1 MIKRRDILIG
11 LCSACVILGLPGIS
25 LAQSGFSSTDLG
37 GNLTLISG
45 AGSNVVIA
53 EGPDSVVVVNGGS
66 QENAEAL
73 LAEINRLT
81 GNKPI
86 SALFNTNW
94 RPENCGLNYLL
105 GPQGV
110 PIIAHENT
118 RLWQGADFYVEW
130 QDRMY
135 EPMPADTRAN
145 QTIYKNGTL
154 DLGTEV
160 IEYGFVSQ
168 ANTDGDIYVYFTD
181 ANVLVVGD
189 MVGGEGYPM
198 LDYVTGGWIGGAQKT
213 TAGLIARANDT
224 TKVIASQGTVLGLA
238 HLQAQ
243 AEMLDVAYKN
253 VADAFRGGRSLAE
266 FQAADP
272 MKDFNARWGDP
283 ELFLA
288 LLYRG
293 TWYHVPGRAVPNII

>member
-1 MIKRRDILIG
+1 MFTRRDIIIG
-11 LCSACVILGLPGIS
+11 FAAAFVVLGLPGVS
-25 LAQSGFSSTDLG
+25 LAQADFSTTSLG
-37 GNLTLISG
+37 NNLTLISG

-53 EGPDSVVVVNGGS
+53 EGPDSVVVVNGGL
-66 QENAEAL
+66 QEHAEAL

-81 GNKPI
+81 SNKPVA
-86 SALFNTNW
+86 ALFNTNW

-105 GPQGV
+105 GPQGI

-118 RLWQGADFYVEW
+118 RLWQGADIYVDW
-130 QDRMY
+130 QDHTY

-145 QTIYKNGTL
+145 QTIYKTGTL
-154 DLGTEV
+154 NLGAET

-168 ANTDGDIYVYFTD
+168 ANTDGDIYVHFMN
-181 ANVLVVGD
+181 ANVLVAGD

-213 TAGLIARANDT
+213 TAGLIKRANEN
-224 TKVIASQGTVLGLA
+224 TKVVASQGAVLGLP

-243 AEMLDVAYKN
+243 AEMLDVAYQN

-283 ELFLA
+283 EMFLA

-293 TWYHVPGRAVPNII
+293 TWYHVPGRAVQNII

>member
-11 LCSACVILGLPGIS
+11 MAAACVVLGLPGLS
-25 LAQSGFSSTDLG
+25 WAQSGFSSTSLG

-45 AGSNVVIA
+45 AGTNVVIA
-53 EGPDSVVVVNGGS
+53 EGMDSVVVVNGGL

-145 QTIYKNGTL
+145 KTIYKAATL
-154 DLGTEV
+154 NLGDEV
-160 IEYGFVSQ
+160 IEYGYLSQ
-168 ANTDGDIYVYFTD
+168 ANTDGDIYVHFTQ

-198 LDYVTGGWIGGAQKT
+198 LDYVTGGWIVGAQKA
-213 TAGLIARANDT
+213 TAALVARANAD
-224 TKVIASQGTVLGLA
+224 TKVVASQGTVLALE

-243 AEMLDVAYKN
+243 AAMLDVAYTK
-253 VADAFRGGRSLAE
+253 VAEAFKTGRSLAQ
-266 FQAADP
+266 FQEADP
-272 MKDFNARWGDP
+272 MMEFNARWGDP
-283 ELFLA
+283 QLFLA
-288 LLYRG
+288 LLYHG
-293 TWYHVPGRAVPNII
+293 TWYHVPGRAVPGII

>member
-1 MIKRRDILIG
+1 MIKRRDVLIG
-11 LCSACVILGLPGIS
+11 LAAACVVLGLPGIA
-25 LAQSGFSSTDLG
+25 LAQASFSSTSLG

-53 EGPDSVVVVNGGS
+53 EGTDSVVVVNGGL

-73 LAEINRLT
+73 LAEIQRLT
-81 GNKPI
+81 NNKPI

-110 PIIAHENT
+110 PIIAHENS

-130 QDRMY
+130 QDHMY
-135 EPMPADTRAN
+135 QPMPADTRAN
-145 QTIYKNGTL
+145 KTIYKTGTL
-154 DLGTEV
+154 SLGTEV
-160 IEYGFVSQ
+160 IEYGFLGQ
-168 ANTDGDIYVYFTD
+168 TNTDGDIYVHFTQ

-198 LDYVTGGWIGGAQKT
+198 LDYVTGGWIGGAQKA
-213 TAGLIARANDT
+213 TAGLIARANVD
-224 TKVIASQGTVLGLA
+224 TKVVASHGTVLALE

-243 AEMLDVAYKN
+243 AAMLDVAYNK
-253 VADAFRGGRSLAE
+253 VAEAFKTGRSLAQ

-272 MKDFNARWGDP
+272 MMEFNPRWGDP
-283 ELFLA
+283 QLFLTQ
-288 LLYRG
+288 LYNG
-293 TWYHVPGRAVPNII
+293 TWYHVPGRAVPGII

>member
-1 MIKRRDILIG
+1 MMNRRNILLG
-11 LCSACVILGLPGIS
+11 MAAAVVIMGLPGIS
-25 LAQSGFSSTDLG
+25 IAQTGFTTTSLG
-37 GNLTLISG
+37 DKLTLISG
-45 AGSNVVIA
+45 AGSNVVVA
-53 EGPDSVVVVNGGS
+53 EGPDSVVVINGGL

-73 LAEINRLT
+73 LTQINSLT

-130 QDRMY
+130 QDHTY

-145 QTIYKNGTL
+145 QTIYKTGTL
-154 DLGTEV
+154 NLGDEV
-160 IEYGFVSQ
+160 IEYGFISQ
-168 ANTDGDIYVYFTD
+168 ANTDGDIYVHFTG
-181 ANVLVVGD
+181 ANVLVTGD
-189 MVGGEGYPM
+189 MVGGEGYPL

-213 TAGLIARANDT
+213 TAGLIARANDA
-224 TKVIASQGTVLGLA
+224 TKVIASQGMVLGLA

-243 AEMLDVAYKN
+243 AAMLDVAYKN
-253 VADAFRGGRSLAE
+253 VADAFRGGRSLEE

-272 MKDFNARWGDP
+272 LTEFDARWGDS

-293 TWYHVPGRAVPNII
+293 TWYHVPGRAVQNII